1 MLTRVVLPAALS
13 ALGLSL
19 LFFAVLWTARALWAA
34 ATRASQAGALGVLAA
49 WIGALAF
56 VYLTASNPARR
67 AFINLPMREL
77 VVQTATVL
85 AGLALAA
92 VAWLLAAWLARRYAA
107 WIVGLAVAALYA
119 AGAGLLYLATFEPDL
134 DEITVRAPE
143 VSQLTVADGIPITV
157 FENRVIVKPTA
168 IDVGPAGEVYVAS
181 IEGQIWLMYD
191 DDQDGHA
198 DRTQEF
204 ANGLRQPEGLAV
216 SPAGL
221 YVSEI
226 DRVSLLVDV
235 DKDGKSDRKDLI
247 VGGLPGETYSFHQ
260 SSGLTFGPD
269 GRLYLGVGA
278 TTDHRPEQ
286 HPLAARILTFN
297 PDGSDLRVYAT
308 GLRNPF
314 AIVPAPGGGF
324 FAVDNGSSGCVD
336 TPTQIDDCS
345 NKIDVPEEVN
355 YITDGKDYGF
365 PNYFGIP
372 PQDSGTEP
380 PIVTFPDHSAPAGL
394 LYYDGARLPSKY
406 VGQLFVGLW
415 IPGEIYSVRL
425 LRTDATHFVGS
436 SRLFA
441 RGFAGPTAMHQ
452 APDGSIY
459 VASFTGNTIYTIGQR
474 GPATTSVAA
483 PPSAPTNAKIGE
495 GRNIFMSSCAACHG
509 ADGRGLPKLGKALAG
524 NPFVTTQTEDE
535 LVAFIRRGRSTHES
549 GNTTGIDMPA
559 SGGLPMLTDGQL
571 KSVITFVRG
580 LQ

>member
-1 MLTRVVLPAALS
+1 MLTRIVLPAALS

-34 ATRASQAGALGVLAA
+34 ATRAGQAGALGVLAA
-49 WIGALAF
+49 WIGAAVF
-56 VYLTASNPARR
+56 VYLTASNSARR

-77 VVQTATVL
+77 AVQTATVL
-85 AGLALAA
+85 GGLALAA
-92 VAWLLAAWLARRYAA
+92 VAWLLTAWLARRYNAR
-107 WIVGLAVAALYA
+107 IVGLAVAALYA

-134 DEITVRAPE
+134 DEITVRAPAL
-143 VSQLTVADGIPITV
+143 SQLTVADGIPITV
-157 FENRVIVKPTA
+157 FEDRVIVKPTA
-168 IDVGPAGEVYVAS
+168 IEVGPSGEVYVSS
-181 IEGQIWLMYD
+181 IDGQIWLMYD
-191 DDQDGHA
+191 DDHDGHA

-204 ANGLRQPEGLAV
+204 ASGLRQPEGMAW
-216 SPAGL
+216 SETGL

-247 VGGLPGETYSFHQ
+247 VGGFPGEIYAFHQ

-278 TTDHRPEQ
+278 TTDHRPEP
-286 HPLAARILTFN
+286 HPLAARILSFN

-314 AIVPAPGGGF
+314 VIVPAPGGGF
-324 FAVDNGSSGCVD
+324 FAVDNGSSGCID

-355 YITDGKDYGF
+355 YISEGRDYGF
-365 PNYFGIP
+365 PKYFGVP

-394 LYYDGARLPSKY
+394 LYYDGTRLPSKY

-415 IPGEIYSVRL
+415 IRGEIYSVRL
-425 LRTDATHFVGS
+425 LRTDGNRFVGS

-441 RGFAGPTAMHQ
+441 SGFAGPSAMHQ

-459 VASFTGNTIYTIGQR
+459 LASFTGNTIYTIGQR
-474 GPATTSVAA
+474 GPATTASAA
-483 PPSAPTNAKIGE
+483 PPGTPTSGNLAE

-509 ADGRGLPKLGKALAG
+509 VDGRGLPKLGKALVG
-524 NPFVTTQTEDE
+524 NPFVTTQTDDE

-549 GNTTGIDMPA
+549 GNTSGVDMPA
-559 SGGLPMLTDGQL
+559 SGGLPMLSDGQL

-580 LQ
+580 LP